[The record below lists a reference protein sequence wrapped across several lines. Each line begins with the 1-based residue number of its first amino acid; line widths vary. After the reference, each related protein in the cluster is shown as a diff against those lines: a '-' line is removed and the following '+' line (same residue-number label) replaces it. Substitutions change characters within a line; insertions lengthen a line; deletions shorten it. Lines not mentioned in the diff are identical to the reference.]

1 LATVY
6 HLWDGL
12 VFESPLEKR
21 AEKSPGGALPRGVVC
36 YMDEFANIGRIVH
49 MGEYVTTIRSKRVA
63 LVVSIQNFSQLQ
75 DLYGEKEAD
84 TLLANCITKLAL
96 PGAGQTEVEYFSRRI
111 GETTVPTYSRN
122 QSTNDRGESEGWT
135 QGETSRRLMTP
146 DEIRRMDKGSILML
160 TDVLAPLLIKN
171 TPYYRDR
178 ALRLR
183 ANLPFRQGQRQPS
196 IQNLPDTS
204 EMFVPIPVVLSYQRN
219 NQSQQ
224 RQDSLDQQDQFFSPE

>member
-1 LATVY
+1 
-6 HLWDGL
+6 
-12 VFESPLEKR
+12 
-21 AEKSPGGALPRGVVC
+21 
-36 YMDEFANIGRIVH
+36 
-49 MGEYVTTIRSKRVA
+49 
-63 LVVSIQNFSQLQ
+63 
-75 DLYGEKEAD
+75 
-84 TLLANCITKLAL
+84 
-96 PGAGQTEVEYFSRRI
+96 
-111 GETTVPTYSRN
+111 
-122 QSTNDRGESEGWT
+122 
-135 QGETSRRLMTP
+135 
-146 DEIRRMDKGSILML
+146 MDKGSILML